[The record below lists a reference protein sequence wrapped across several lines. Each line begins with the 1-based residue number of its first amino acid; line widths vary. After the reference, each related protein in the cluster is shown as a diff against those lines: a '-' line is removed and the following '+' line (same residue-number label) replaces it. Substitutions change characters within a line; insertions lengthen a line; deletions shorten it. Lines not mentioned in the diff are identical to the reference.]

1 MIGTAGCQS
10 RPEPFGGR
18 HEARE
23 RTVLTAATNML
34 LRRTVRRWFDLEPD
48 VATVRRKLDA
58 FIGRIDALP
67 HGYSAAPVGQAGGAT
82 LHLIAPARGLAA
94 DAPLTLY
101 FHGGGYIVGSPASH
115 AAFCARLARQTG
127 GSVLFADYR
136 LAPEHPFPA
145 AFEDGV
151 AALRDA
157 AARAGGRLF
166 IAGDSAG
173 GGLALAVAQAAVAQG
188 LRQPDGLILISPWA
202 DLTLSGPSI
211 VANAATDAL
220 LSTKILI
227 RMRSAYLGSHDPA
240 DRRASPLFDPNIRL
254 PPVLLIYS
262 LAEVL
267 RDDAIRVAA
276 QLRRGGTRVVE
287 APFKGMP
294 HVFPLFRVLPAAR
307 RALREIGKFV
317 AAPV

>member
-1 MIGTAGCQS
+1 
-10 RPEPFGGR
+10 
-18 HEARE
+18 
-23 RTVLTAATNML
+23 VLTAVTNML

-58 FIGRIDALP
+58 FIGSIDRLP
-67 HGYSAAPVGQAGGAT
+67 HGYSVVPIGQAGGAT
-82 LHLIAPARGLAA
+82 LYLIAPERSAPA

-101 FHGGGYIVGSPASH
+101 FHGGGYIVGSVASH

-127 GSVLFADYR
+127 GTVLFADYR
-136 LAPEHPFPA
+136 LAPEHRFPA

-151 AALRDA
+151 AALQEAVVRG
-157 AARAGGRLF
+157 RGRLF

-173 GGLALAVAQAAVAQG
+173 GGLALAIAQAALAQG
-188 LRQPDGLILISPWA
+188 MRQPDGLILISPWV
-202 DLTLSGPSI
+202 DLTLSGPSM
-211 VANAATDAL
+211 VENAANDAM

-227 RMRSAYLGSHDPA
+227 RMRSAYLDSQNPA

-267 RDDAIRVAA
+267 RDDATRLAA
-276 QLRRGGTRVVE
+276 QLRRGGTHVVE
-287 APFKGMP
+287 VPFKAMP
-294 HVFPLFRVLPAAR
+294 HVFPLFRILPAAG

-317 AAPV
+317 AE